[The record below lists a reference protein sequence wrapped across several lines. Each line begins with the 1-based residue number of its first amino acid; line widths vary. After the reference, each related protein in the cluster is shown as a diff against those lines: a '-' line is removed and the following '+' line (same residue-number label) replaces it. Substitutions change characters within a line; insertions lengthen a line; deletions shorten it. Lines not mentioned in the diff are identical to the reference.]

1 MCLQIK
7 KLQSD
12 AAARTK
18 DYESLKATSSNEASA
33 AKTFKAELDKIQKD
47 LVELKYVTH

>member
-47 LVELKYVTH
+47 VVELKYVTH